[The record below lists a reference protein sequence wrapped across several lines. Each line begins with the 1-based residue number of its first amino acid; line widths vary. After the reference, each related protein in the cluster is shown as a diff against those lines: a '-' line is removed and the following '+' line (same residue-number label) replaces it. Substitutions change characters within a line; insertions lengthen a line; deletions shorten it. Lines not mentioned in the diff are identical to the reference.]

1 VDDARRLMGD
11 LDGSVLD
18 LVNGHVMH
26 LIGALT
32 DKDAAIAEARAA
44 ERRASVLI
52 EQWIAEGRAELA
64 AQIFARCDENEQ
76 WLREEIITD
85 DGFAQQIGLSVV
97 ADMKALASGKTGPRR
112 KR

>member
-32 DKDAAIAEARAA
+32 DKDAAIAEARADDARKMA
-44 ERRASVLI
+44 ERIEGEASEHYPGELRKDFR
-52 EQWIAEGRAELA
+52 EGLLYAARIARGETGG
-64 AQIFARCDENEQ
+64 
-76 WLREEIITD
+76 D
-85 DGFAQQIGLSVV
+85 DDV
-97 ADMKALASGKTGPRR
+97 
-112 KR
+112 